1 MGAHTTERHMTKR
14 PAKTLQ
20 EKIIEADVR
29 GGQLLAEANEA
40 AERGNAEKAEKLY
53 AKGQFW
59 LDRSNKL
66 RGNA

>member
-1 MGAHTTERHMTKR
+1 MTAK

-20 EKIIEADVR
+20 EKIAEADQH
-29 GGQLLAEANEA
+29 GGKWLGDANEA
-40 AERGNAEKAEKLY
+40 AERGDHEKAEKLY

-66 RGNA
+66 RGCGE

>member
-1 MGAHTTERHMTKR
+1 MTKR
-14 PAKTLQ
+14 PLTEAELS
-20 EKIIEADVR
+20 EKIADADVR
-29 GGQLLAEANEA
+29 GGRYLADANDA
-40 AERGNAEKAEKLY
+40 AERGQFEKAERLY